1 MNRISRELARAP
13 ALSSVGNRDFPPGL
27 GQGHGAA
34 EARVRRGRFVTAAL
48 TALAC
53 VCAAIATPAP
63 ARADSL
69 NTIVVTATRTPE
81 PEGRI
86 PIDISVVSARTL
98 RALDAHDMAS
108 ALSLV
113 PGVQAPSGGDAG
125 PSSAVPA
132 FWGLHEFDAFLLV
145 VDGVPWGGAF
155 NPAIPSLDMTDVERI
170 EVMKGA
176 APVMFGATSFVGV
189 VQVLHYPAGQASNQ
203 ADFSYGAYGSV
214 RGSASVV
221 LPRVGSYRES
231 LAIDGKRLGFA
242 DGRESVADERAL
254 YRSAVDM
261 GGGTLRIDANLS
273 FVSDVPPSPVI
284 RSGATLT
291 SLTPINANFNPA
303 DARIDENAY
312 RLSLDYSHP
321 TPLGPWEA
329 RLSYAYSKVTD
340 IRAFLHPD
348 LTGAADT
355 QNQHRLIEDGYL
367 DTHLDIRDSRRAHVL
382 VGADL
387 LYGRGVQRTL
397 NGNGAY
403 TVPLDGSV
411 VPPPTWSSPPD
422 EIGAL
427 DDKRLFA
434 GQYAQLDIR
443 PDARWDI
450 VAGARLNEAYEHKDS
465 SDLTR
470 PPPLFLSRTAGKT
483 IVKPAETVGV
493 SYRAWRSGRDQTRV
507 YADYRRTF
515 KPAAIDFGPD
525 YTPALLSPETAV
537 SYETGVKGDA
547 LDGRVYYQLEAF
559 QLDFSNLVV
568 STASGALANAGG
580 ERLRGTAL
588 ELHYNPS
595 KALQVIATAAYHEA
609 TYTRYLFFDG
619 VSTVNVAGRELPLS
633 AHLLASAGVIYAPPH
648 GLSASIVGQYVGR
661 RFLDEENTAAVGG
674 FATVRAHVGY
684 AWGRYSVSLDGTNLA
699 NRRPPVTASEF
710 GSESFYLLPA
720 RMLWVRIGYHL
731 EPW

>member
-1 MNRISRELARAP
+1 MSQAP
-13 ALSSVGNRDFPPGL
+13 VK
-27 GQGHGAA
+27 
-34 EARVRRGRFVTAAL
+34 RGGSFTAAV
-48 TALAC
+48 AAVAC
-53 VCAAIATPAP
+53 VCAALATPS
-63 ARADSL
+63 RADSL
-69 NTIVVTATRTPE
+69 HTIVVTATRTPE

-86 PIDISVVSARTL
+86 PIDISVVSGKTL

-108 ALSLV
+108 ALGLV
-113 PGVQAPSGGDAG
+113 PGVEAPSGGDAG

-155 NPAIPSLDMTDVERI
+155 NPAISSLDMTDVKRI

-176 APVMFGATSFVGV
+176 APVMYGATSFVGV

-203 ADFSYGAYGSV
+203 AEVSYGTYGSL
-214 RGSASVV
+214 RGSASLV
-221 LPRVGSYRES
+221 LPRIGSYRQS

-242 DGRESVADERAL
+242 DGRESVTDERGL
-254 YRSAVDM
+254 YRSAVEV

-284 RSGATLT
+284 RSGTALT
-291 SLTPINANFNPA
+291 PLTPINANFNPA
-303 DARIDENAY
+303 DARINENAY

-321 TPLGPWEA
+321 TPLGPWQA
-329 RLSYAYSKVTD
+329 RISYAYSKVTD

-367 DTHLDIRDSRRAHVL
+367 DTHLEIKASRRAHVL
-382 VGADL
+382 LGADL

-411 VPPPTWSSPPD
+411 VPPPTWTVPPN

-443 PDARWDI
+443 PDGRWDI
-450 VAGARLNEAYEHKDS
+450 VAGVRLNEAHEHKYS

-470 PPPLFLSRTAGKT
+470 PPPLLLSRTVSKT
-483 IVKPAETVGV
+483 IVKPAEMAGV
-493 SYRAWRSGRDQTRV
+493 SYRLWRSGADEARL
-507 YADYRRTF
+507 YADYRQTF

-525 YTPALLSPETAV
+525 YTPALLSPETAD
-537 SYETGVKGDA
+537 SYEAGLKGEA
-547 LDGRVYYQLEAF
+547 LDGRLSYQFEAF
-559 QLDFSNLVV
+559 QLNFSNLVV
-568 STASGALANAGG
+568 STPSGTLANAGG
-580 ERLRGTAL
+580 ERLRGTEL
-588 ELHYNPS
+588 ELHFDPS
-595 KALQVIATAAYHEA
+595 KALQVVATAAYHDA
-609 TYTRYLFFDG
+609 TYTRYLFSDG

-633 AHLLASAGVIYAPPH
+633 PHLLASAGVIYAPPH
-648 GLSASIVGQYVGR
+648 GLRVSIVGQYVGR

-674 FATVRAHVGY
+674 FATLHAHVGY
-684 AWGRYSVSLDGTNLA
+684 AWGRYSVALDGTNLT

-720 RMLWVRIGYHL
+720 RMLWVKIGYHL
-731 EPW
+731 DQW